1 MLNSQPDKN
10 KKIDSDKLPQPNN
23 FGFDGYLE
31 DTYGKTRLH
40 NDCSIEGYCGLDP
53 IVYSLMEVM
62 LYELKQITYYYIKMQ
77 ELGYENPKLKNSI
90 INYLSLIFIGY
101 EFNRREFESLINK
114 INKEKESVKQTYT
127 SLCEK
132 NNIDCQILK
141 SNIKFDKFDLMSIV
155 NQGEQQAIQRSKTLK
170 SNVKNLYEII
180 LNLIRSASIRL
191 VEMKCYTDDYLPE
204 EDSILK
210 LFNNLN
216 FSSVTEA
223 KLLRKIND
231 FAKINYEIHQKL
243 HKLKEEYYGNITL
256 NNVEIG
262 VKAGKSILASGQN
275 LKDLENLL
283 EATKNTDINVYT
295 HNGLIVAHAYPKFKN
310 YKNLKGHFQMSPD
323 NVQFDFASFKG
334 PVLVIRN
341 FQYLLDGLYRGRLYT
356 TNLIA
361 GQGMTKI
368 ENGDFSSIIQA
379 AENSSGFEKS
389 HKIFDVKVGY
399 DENAVIKYADMI
411 VKKIKNREIKHLLII
426 GLLNHTTLYSE
437 YFNELE
443 KNLPDDYFVI
453 STTLPSGK
461 PNILH
466 FDSFFNTSL
475 IYKIL
480 SHIKKEIDF
489 DKFPIS
495 LFITT
500 CNLHTLSHIFNLR
513 YLGIKNI
520 YLPVCTLNIITPVM
534 LKFLKSEFGIEQV
547 SLDAKEDLKKLEN

>member
-101 EFNRREFESLINK
+101 EFNRQEFESLINK

-256 NNVEIG
+256 NDVEIG
-262 VKAGKSILASGQN
+262 VKEGKSILASGQN

-368 ENGDFSSIIQA
+368 KNGDFSSIIQA

-399 DENAVIKYADMI
+399 DENSVIKHADMI
-411 VKKIKNREIKHLLII
+411 IKKIKNSEIKHLLII

-520 YLPVCTLNIITPVM
+520 YLPVCTSNIITPVM
-534 LKFLKSEFGIEQV
+534 LKFLKTEFGIEQV